1 MARGPKNNLLA
12 QQLKLALGNSAL
24 DPSKRDNPPNGSARG
39 LEVPDPQPT
48 VEVPELSAAKAFWV
62 REVGAKDYHWATV
75 YLRPQGGVDLY
86 FVRHNSFILDVL
98 GRPNLDATS
107 AVAELLRNGF
117 VKHDLTAEANWPPP
131 KPPFFLSP
139 ELRTRVYSS
148 PKSSWKY
155 VNPDQLKKVRS
166 QDLNGRS
173 LGNQLSRAGDT
184 GVQAQLSFSVAD
196 TAEFKKIGFNW
207 ALATRSNSALS
218 FDFGDGYL
226 MQLSPLG
233 QRAESE
239 MVMGVDFG
247 TSSTK
252 VAIRDVDRQ
261 LTFPVYFPSESGDES
276 QITPT
281 SLYSVNGRGSLGG
294 VGAPIDDIKI
304 RALKTDSDD
313 RSLAIC
319 VAYLALVIRFAR
331 GQIWKRYS
339 TNFSRRD
346 LKWRFHFGIPA
357 SDVRDFPVKDRYLA
371 ICRAAVL
378 MSSIKS
384 EGINLQQA
392 ADLYRHCETAKGAE
406 LAFGQADEGI
416 QSTFHESG
424 EYFLQE
430 GIKIW
435 PEVMAQTFGFL
446 RSNLW
451 NPQRMSRVM
460 TVDVGA
466 GTLDIS
472 LCEVSISLDGDREM
486 VFTPL
491 ATFVDGLGL
500 RNFVRHRY
508 LAVLRA
514 CRSSMHR
521 DDLLHHVESLSQVD
535 WVKTRVPTDLFGDSG
550 FFPRLATQ
558 GDSRPIDLA
567 FKDQM
572 GKMIWSSTV
581 LPAFSGG
588 NYAQSAELPVFLCG
602 GGKGVDFYRE
612 FITYYSKDHGFRVR
626 FDMRDVRSGNDF
638 IDSDAAIFDRVSV
651 AYGLAFP
658 DLGRFIDDGFK
669 APKVKPALDL
679 TPISPKWADSYVDK
693 DMV

>member
-24 DPSKRDNPPNGSARG
+24 DPSKRDKRPNSSAPE
-39 LEVPDPQPT
+39 LEVPASRPT
-48 VEVPELSAAKAFWV
+48 VEVSELRATKAFWV
-62 REVGAKDYHWATV
+62 RQVGPKDQHWATV

-86 FVRHNSFILDVL
+86 FVRSNSFILDIL

-117 VKHDLTAEANWPPP
+117 VKYDSPAQANWPPP
-131 KPPFFLSP
+131 KPPFFLDP

-155 VNPDQLKKVRS
+155 VSPDRLKKLSS
-166 QDLNGRS
+166 QDLSGKS
-173 LGNQLSRAGDT
+173 LGNQVSKTRDT
-184 GVQAQLSFSVAD
+184 GVHAQLPFCVAD
-196 TAEFKKIGFNW
+196 TAEFRKIGFNW
-207 ALATRSNSALS
+207 AFATRSNSALS
-218 FDFGDGYL
+218 FDFGDGHL
-226 MQLSPLG
+226 MQPSSLG
-233 QRAESE
+233 QRTESE
-239 MVMGVDFG
+239 VVMGIDFG

-261 LTFPVYFPSESGDES
+261 LTFPVYFPSASGVEC

-281 SLYSVNGRGSLGG
+281 ALYSVNGIGSLGG

-319 VAYLALVIRFAR
+319 VAYLTLVIRFAR
-331 GQIWKRYS
+331 GQLWKRYS
-339 TNFSRRD
+339 SNFLRRD

-378 MSSIKS
+378 MSSS
-384 EGINLQQA
+384 ESDGIHLLQA
-392 ADLYRHCETAKGAE
+392 ADLYRHCATTKGAE
-406 LAFGQADEGI
+406 LAFAQADDGI
-416 QSTFHESG
+416 RSTFYESG

-460 TVDVGA
+460 TVDIGA

-508 LAVLRA
+508 LSVFQA
-514 CRSSMHR
+514 CQSPVQR
-521 DDLLHHVESLSQVD
+521 DDLSHWAESLSQVD
-535 WVKTRVPTDLFGDSG
+535 WVNTRVPTELFGDCG
-550 FFPRLATQ
+550 FFPRLVTQ
-558 GDSRPIDLA
+558 GDSRPLDLA

-581 LPAFSGG
+581 LPVFSGG
-588 NYAQSAELPVFLCG
+588 SYAQSAELPVFLCG
-602 GGKGVDFYRE
+602 GGKSVDFYRE
-612 FITYYSKDHGFRVR
+612 FVTYYSREHGFRVR
-626 FDMRDVRSGNDF
+626 FDMKDVRSGDDF

-658 DLGRFIDDGFK
+658 DLGRFIDDGFE
-669 APKVKPALDL
+669 APKAKPALDL
-679 TPISPKWADSYVDK
+679 TPISPKWADGYVDK

>member
-12 QQLKLALGNSAL
+12 QQLQLALGNSAL
-24 DPSKRDNPPNGSARG
+24 DPAKRDKTPNGSAPG
-39 LEVPDPQPT
+39 PDVSAPQQTLEVL
-48 VEVPELSAAKAFWV
+48 ELRSAKAFWV
-62 REVGAKDYHWATV
+62 KQVGAKDQHWATV
-75 YLRPQGGVDLY
+75 YRRPQGGVDLY
-86 FVRHNSFILDVL
+86 FVRGDSVILDVL
-98 GRPNLDATS
+98 GRLNLDATS

-117 VKHDLTAEANWPPP
+117 VKHDSSAQAGSIPP
-131 KPPFFLSP
+131 KPPFLSSP
-139 ELRTRVYSS
+139 QLRTRAYSS

-155 VNPDQLKKVRS
+155 VDPAQLEKTRS
-166 QDLNGRS
+166 QDLSGKGMS
-173 LGNQLSRAGDT
+173 NQKSKPSESE
-184 GVQAQLSFSVAD
+184 VQARLPFSVID
-196 TAEFKKIGFNW
+196 TAEFSKIGFNW
-207 ALATRSNSALS
+207 ALAARSNSALS
-218 FDFGDGYL
+218 FDFGNGHL

-233 QRAESE
+233 QRTESE
-239 MVMGVDFG
+239 VVMGVDFG

-261 LTFPVYFPSESGDES
+261 LTFPVYFPSLTGAES

-281 SLYSVNGRGSLGG
+281 SLYTVNGRGSLGG

-319 VAYLALVIRFAR
+319 VAYLALVTRFAR
-331 GQIWKRYS
+331 GQLWRRYS
-339 TNFSRRD
+339 SNFSRRD

-378 MSSIKS
+378 MSSS
-384 EGINLQQA
+384 EFEGIDLQLA
-392 ADLYRHCETAKGAE
+392 ADLYRHCATAQGAQ
-406 LAFGQADEGI
+406 LAFAQADEGI
-416 QSTFHESG
+416 RSTFHGSG

-472 LCEVSISLDGDREM
+472 LCEVSISLDGDNAM

-508 LAVLRA
+508 SAVLQA
-514 CRSSMHR
+514 CASDMQR
-521 DDLLHHVESLSQVD
+521 DGLSRHAESLSQLD
-535 WVKTRVPTDLFGDSG
+535 WVKTRVPTNLFGDCG
-550 FFPRLATQ
+550 FFPQLITQ

-572 GKMIWSSTV
+572 GKIIWSSTV
-581 LPAFSGG
+581 LPAFSRG

-602 GGKGVDFYRE
+602 GGKGVGFYRE
-612 FITYYSKDHGFRVR
+612 FITYYSRDHGFRVR
-626 FDMRDVRSGNDF
+626 FDMRDVRSGDDF

-658 DLGRFIDDGFK
+658 DLGRFIDDGFGE
-669 APKVKPALDL
+669 PKSKPVLDL

>member
-12 QQLKLALGNSAL
+12 QQLKLALGNSTL
-24 DPSKRDNPPNGSARG
+24 DPSKRDRPPNGSAPG
-39 LEVPDPQPT
+39 SDGSAPQPM
-48 VEVPELSAAKAFWV
+48 VEVPELSSAKAFWV
-62 REVGAKDYHWATV
+62 RQVGAKDHHWATV

-86 FVRHNSFILDVL
+86 FVRGDSVILDVL

-117 VKHDLTAEANWPPP
+117 VRHRSSTHVNWPPP
-131 KPPFFLSP
+131 KPPFLTST
-139 ELRTRVYSS
+139 ESLRRVYSS
-148 PKSSWKY
+148 SKSSWKY
-155 VNPDQLKKVRS
+155 VDPDQLRKARAHALVDK
-166 QDLNGRS
+166 G
-173 LGNQLSRAGDT
+173 LGNHPPRPDDSAA
-184 GVQAQLSFSVAD
+184 QARLPFSVTD
-196 TAEFKKIGFNW
+196 TAEFTKIGFNW
-207 ALATRSNSALS
+207 ALAARSNSDLS
-218 FDFGDGYL
+218 FDFGDGHL
-226 MQLSPLG
+226 LQPSPLG
-233 QRAESE
+233 QRTESE
-239 MVMGVDFG
+239 VVMGVDFG

-261 LTFPVYFPSESGDES
+261 LTFPVYFPSESGVES

-281 SLYSVNGRGSLGG
+281 SLYSVNGKGSFEG
-294 VGAPIDDIKI
+294 VGVPIDDIKI

-319 VAYLALVIRFAR
+319 VAYLAFVIRFAR
-331 GQIWKRYS
+331 GQLWRRYS
-339 TNFSRRD
+339 SNFSRRD

-371 ICRAAVL
+371 ICRAAVF
-378 MSSIKS
+378 MSAGKS
-384 EGINLQQA
+384 QGINLRQA
-392 ADLYRHCETAKGAE
+392 ADLYRQCATVKGADH
-406 LAFGQADEGI
+406 AFAQADEGI
-416 QSTFHESG
+416 RLTFHDSG

-430 GIKIW
+430 GVKIW
-435 PEVMAQTFGFL
+435 PEVMAQTYGFL

-472 LCEVSISLDGDREM
+472 LCEVSISLDGDSAM

-508 LAVLRA
+508 SAVFQA
-514 CRSSMHR
+514 CVNPR
-521 DDLLHHVESLSQVD
+521 DRDALSREAERLSQID
-535 WVKTRVPTDLFGDSG
+535 WVKTRVPTDLFGGAG
-550 FFPRLATQ
+550 FFPRLDTQ
-558 GDSRPIDLA
+558 GDSRPIDSA

-588 NYAQSAELPVFLCG
+588 NYAQSVELPVFLCG

-612 FITYYSKDHGFRVR
+612 FISYYSRDHGFRVR
-626 FDMRDVRSGNDF
+626 FDMREVRSGDDF
-638 IDSDAAIFDRVSV
+638 MDSDATVFDRVSV

-658 DLGRFIDDGFK
+658 DLGRFIDDGFG
-669 APKVKPALDL
+669 APKAKPALDL
-679 TPISPKWADSYVDK
+679 TPVSPNWADSYVDK